1 MFHLLSHVIPCLLMI
16 NWWASLLFI
25 GWLYVLEMALK
36 VYAYGFENYW
46 RNGQNRFDFIIT
58 LVIGGYILLSWHACR
73 LTLILRSTMFQ
84 CLLKEVLNHY
94 SCIATNFSN
103 KRDTNKM
110 LIVIIRTDEC
120 WLCLWNGNR
129 TEAGYVGVVT
139 CKWISTVPKDSMIL
153 FLVGRLKMN
162 PIM

>member
-46 RNGQNRFDFIIT
+46 RDGQNRFDFIIT
-58 LVIGGYILLSWHACR
+58 LVIGGYLEYKMLSFRHSSFLWHAWR
-73 LTLILRSTMFQ
+73 LTLILRSTIFQ
-84 CLLKEVLNHY
+84 CLLKEVLNYY
-94 SCIATNFSN
+94 SCIATNFLN

-139 CKWISTVPKDSMIL
+139 CK
-153 FLVGRLKMN
+153 
-162 PIM
+162 

>member
-1 MFHLLSHVIPCLLMI
+1 MSFFVVHRVVVCTGNGAKSLCIWIWKLLEEWSKSLWFHYHL
-16 NWWASLLFI
+16 
-25 GWLYVLEMALK
+25 
-36 VYAYGFENYW
+36 
-46 RNGQNRFDFIIT
+46 
-58 LVIGGYILLSWHACR
+58 GYRWVHSSFLWHACR

-139 CKWISTVPKDSMIL
+139 CKWISTVPEDSMIL